1 MVEANERM
9 LEDPT
14 LAKCGE
20 RIQRPPVHPTSGEPA
35 EWFSPQQ
42 LEAAEL
48 SGISFDF
55 FVNWSSSSPSLT
67 PVIWIK
73 KVLKPP
79 HTYQALIK
87 NLPLVLAQEIGDPY
101 IRLLLSFAKA
111 YDLELQLLIFRDDQD
126 WANTNSSVL
135 LCTMEKAG
143 DTFSV
148 DSEEVS
154 IDVLQ
159 QLIRLHSGGA
169 VKIGQKG
176 LFYGTSA
183 LECFLSTTDS
193 LYPGDVDLL
202 VLDSTGKPAAILE
215 YKKHTLST
223 PIREQKISN
232 YYPRPDGRKYNRL
245 FVLQHYLA
253 SRSQQNSIPFF
264 IIYYPTAPAAREGRI
279 ELIKGKYGQL
289 CTMAARNF
297 NLPREKTKAA
307 FDKITALLKR
317 GIAYYH
323 REEKAG

>member
-1 MVEANERM
+1 M

-14 LAKCGE
+14 LARCG
-20 RIQRPPVHPTSGEPA
+20 RRTLRPPVHPTSGEPA

-42 LEAAEL
+42 LEAAGL
-48 SGISFDF
+48 SGMSFDF
-55 FVNWSSSSPSLT
+55 FVNWNSSPPSLT

-73 KVLKPP
+73 KILKPP
-79 HTYQALIK
+79 HTYQKLAE
-87 NLPLVLAQEIGDPY
+87 NLPLVLAQEMGEPS
-101 IRLLLSFAKA
+101 IRLLLSFTKA
-111 YDLELQLLIFRDDQD
+111 YSLELQLLIFRDDQD
-126 WANTNSSVL
+126 WADANSSVL
-135 LCTMEKAG
+135 LCTMEEAG

-148 DSEEVS
+148 DSEEIP

-176 LFYGTSA
+176 LFYGTSS

-193 LYPGDVDLL
+193 LYPGDIDLL

-223 PIREQKISN
+223 PIGEQKISN

-245 FVLQHYLA
+245 FVLQDYLA
-253 SRSQQNSIPFF
+253 SRSQQTNIPFF
-264 IIYYPTAPAAREGRI
+264 IIYYPTAPAATEGRI

-297 NLPREKTKAA
+297 SLPREKTKAA
-307 FDKITALLKR
+307 FEEITELLKR